1 MEWLRADFHTH
12 TSDCVF
18 DGIRHGAVQLIDRAA
33 LQGFRALAIT
43 NHCFLIYSECWREY
57 ALERGV
63 ILLPGVEIEIGR
75 RHVLIINASRDADR
89 IKTFDD
95 LRAYRRMNNSLI
107 IAPHPFYP
115 GLICLRRKL
124 YRYWGLFDALEYNS
138 FYTTFFN
145 PNQRAVKFAQEVGLP
160 LVGGSDSHRLSMLG
174 RTYSLIQS
182 DFDPDSILQAVRAQ
196 RVKIVT
202 QPLSA
207 GEAFTLAVKLKL
219 STLRQDIKRIIS
231 PRPQVCTY
239 HPYPIQESEGKQSSS
254 SISVPH

>member
-18 DGIRHGAVQLIDRAA
+18 DGIPHSAIQLIDRAA
-33 LQGFRALAIT
+33 MLGFRALAIT

-63 ILLPGVEIEIGR
+63 ILFPGVEIEIGR

-95 LRAYRRMNNSLI
+95 LSGYRRANNSLI

-124 YRYWGLFDALEYNS
+124 YRYWNLFDALEYNS
-138 FYTTFFN
+138 FYISFLN
-145 PNQRAVKFAQEVGLP
+145 PNQRAVEFAQKVGLS
-160 LVGGSDSHRLSMLG
+160 LIGGSDSHRLSMLG
-174 RTYSLIQS
+174 RTYSLIQT

-207 GEAFTLAVKLKL
+207 GEAFTLAARLKL
-219 STLRQDIKRIIS
+219 STLRQDIKRIVS
-231 PRPQVCTY
+231 PRPPVCTY
-239 HPYPIQESEGKQSSS
+239 RPEPLPESAKEQSST
-254 SISVPH
+254 ISVPY